1 MTNLGI
7 ADLAFWFGE
16 LDTCATPRK
25 RGDGPIAAYNLDL
38 VAHHSERRVE
48 GRAGGVDEAKILPRQ
63 AGKD

>member
-25 RGDGPIAAYNLDL
+25 RGDAIAAYNRDF
-38 VAHHSERRVE
+38 VAHQSECGVE
-48 GRAGGVDEAKILPRQ
+48 ARTGGADGAKILPRQ